1 MHIAILTVEGFNEPD
16 PFIALGILD
25 RVKNISTKE
34 H

>member
-1 MHIAILTVEGFNEPD
+1 MHIAILTVEGFNAPD

>member
-16 PFIALGILD
+16 PFTALGILN